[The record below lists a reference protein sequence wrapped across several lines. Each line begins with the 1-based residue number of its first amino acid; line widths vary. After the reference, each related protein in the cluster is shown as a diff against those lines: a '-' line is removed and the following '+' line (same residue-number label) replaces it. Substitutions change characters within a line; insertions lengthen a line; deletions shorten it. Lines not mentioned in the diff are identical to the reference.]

1 MAQVSSNTLTY
12 DQIFIKIKD
21 FYTKNLRNEFP
32 TSDDKLKAYQSLLSD
47 IQTNILKPTVK
58 FDPVIKGEP
67 PSAIKMNKFIDG
79 LSSDVLTIS
88 KQIDYLSAKVINTF
102 NLFNSEIGAEKKYL
116 ERIASKAR
124 ILQMYSKAPAE
135 NIIYVGDSFDN
146 ADFVEVESIPIGQ
159 NPHIENGVFT
169 LPINNSRAWNA
180 RTISIDTLNSN
191 GFMGN
196 DHQAIINPD
205 QNTQQSYT
213 YVYKSNPSISST
225 SAIAD
230 SNILTY
236 FEYEGLNVDLDS
248 NPNVDKSLLSEFEF
262 SYLANKKIVN
272 DKTTGDLVNWSKF
285 DLDKPLKLVVKI
297 ESAVESNA
305 NTLTIVPYFGSCKLV
320 KVTSVKAIRSNGSIT
335 EILSNPIYIGSSFVP
350 TNGQIMNQYFYD
362 KAILRFAD
370 IKVVRFEVSFEQ
382 DSYEQIDIMHSYW
395 KPIFPLNP
403 SAEDILNPFY
413 GKTRFNP
420 DALSSDTY
428 ELIEYDK
435 YIVTPLITTPNQFKN
450 LDRPS
455 KLVNV
460 ALKRRPLTQSGYI
473 ITVKGYKIDTDD
485 EGNII
490 QEYPNNKHEMYF
502 KNFDLSNNF
511 IFDYPKSVIFEEQ
524 GKVYASAED
533 AAADVQA
540 IQDVFTADPK
550 QYVGTTFCYV
560 YEVVA
565 EFSTVT
571 VPQRKRFYPV
581 RLGLEYER
589 YQAKRKAIGIRDVS
603 ASYDL
608 YTHSSTLVSK
618 VFNFDSQIE
627 SLMLDVDATID
638 NQYLDSID
646 IQYFVSLNDSRWI
659 KLSPIQSPTSGVA
672 EVLIFNKNISNE
684 YKIAGVGYLN
694 YPEIPSTI
702 NSVKV
707 KIEISKS
714 RNVNYTPTIRSFKLI
729 AGIKQV

>member
-12 DQIFIKIKD
+12 DQIFVKIKD

-67 PSAIKMNKFIDG
+67 PSAIKMNKFVDG

-169 LPINNSRAWNA
+169 LPISNSRAWNA

-262 SYLANKKIVN
+262 SYLANRKIVN

-335 EILSNPIYIGSSFVP
+335 EILSDPIYIGSSFVP

-382 DSYEQIDIMHSYW
+382 DSYEQIDVMHAYW

-413 GKTRFNP
+413 GKSRFNP

-435 YIVTPLITTPNQFKN
+435 YIITPLVTTPNQFKN

-455 KLVNV
+455 RLINV

-511 IFDYPKSVIFEEQ
+511 IFDYPKSIIFEEQ

-589 YQAKRKAIGIRDVS
+589 YQAKRKAIGIRDIS